1 MVQPPNDRTAPEPA
15 AGAILGALIVPS
27 APHLLPAYAGRR
39 DHGAQLRNRVVA
51 ALAQTITLVRPE
63 RIVVVTGADRS
74 PRHSLGPVG
83 VRLAAV
89 VLPAAGWT
97 GRPAVVALPFDA
109 SSAEVGV
116 AIAEVL
122 AHPGR
127 SLLLVPADG
136 TAKRTE
142 KAPGHLDER
151 AWAIDD
157 EIVRA
162 LAEGDARALLALD
175 PSLCEELWCT
185 GRAALQVLAGCF
197 PGGVSGADLLWAD
210 DPYGVQYLLARW
222 RSTPSAPGWEH
233 ETPCGADGLRSPRE
247 MLVGRDE

>member
-51 ALAQTITLVRPE
+51 ALAQTITLVRPS
-63 RIVVVTGADRS
+63 ASSSS
-74 PRHSLGPVG
+74 PVQTARPPQPPGPVG

-127 SLLLVPADG
+127 SLLLVPA
-136 TAKRTE
+136 
-142 KAPGHLDER
+142 
-151 AWAIDD
+151 
-157 EIVRA
+157 
-162 LAEGDARALLALD
+162 
-175 PSLCEELWCT
+175 
-185 GRAALQVLAGCF
+185 
-197 PGGVSGADLLWAD
+197 
-210 DPYGVQYLLARW
+210 
-222 RSTPSAPGWEH
+222 
-233 ETPCGADGLRSPRE
+233 
-247 MLVGRDE
+247 GRDGETDGEGAGSSRRAGLGDRRRDRQGARRG